1 MGNLENKANKEEFL
15 KIQENLKNYLN
26 FNSKDNSYIATPKK
40 SKTNN
45 NYLIEKSNLRNK
57 IYSNQILNLTLNI
70 TDNLSINPNN
80 MNFVGSTLFSNIYSN
95 YNEKDFPFIQEQ
107 NLFLDEL
114 INEKHIFDHNSKYSN
129 NKENI
134 SIKLEE
140 SLRSSKII
148 PSNSIKS
155 NENKTNMKSQIHNF
169 NDIFIKEKGK
179 VTEKVLDSLQEIN
192 NSIIGTNIDSK
203 KASSKELTINNSRI
217 TSKITITKK
226 TNEHT
231 IKNVSP
237 LKNKKNN
244 KTKKSNKPA
253 VVNIK
258 IDLRDIQR
266 EHLIENYLNKS
277 RINSSISPS
286 RANNYTTKSK
296 SPDPRDT
303 SFKVFIEKCTHANE
317 NISKLNKETDKF
329 ERKSYLLNSNMVSI
343 KSTYTEKLMTPK
355 SKYTKNENNYVIK
368 NTSNQTKQ
376 SYKESKLGFQKNTL
390 KNKNEIVK
398 NKPNIAN
405 LYKKMKKLN
414 EENSQDSLD
423 NQSISN
429 QNHIEKSIKINKN
442 CENTEIKCTNIKND
456 NILIEDVKVE
466 NKLLIKEKITEK
478 IFDEQNESFGNNI
491 KTDTKKDGVEFNK
504 TNKKKTIIMEI
515 KGPYYD
521 EKPQNRQSEN
531 KRYSMEE
538 NSLNSL
544 DIHNNLYPY
553 QNNNVMN
560 EINHHDKNSIQFNRE
575 SKFNSN
581 NQQESEEDSDEISNY
596 YRKNKKNLE
605 NIYDEK
611 QFIHENLNDD
621 EEEEEEENE
630 TYKFKVK
637 NKIKYNQINS
647 KITNNNEHKIT
658 EKSSKL
664 IDNITENSIK
674 SLKNDT
680 KSNKNNKMQIY
691 RSKNLDDN
699 DFLNY

>member
-1 MGNLENKANKEEFL
+1 MVT
-15 KIQENLKNYLN
+15 IQALRSRYGKLLN
-26 FNSKDNSYIATPKK
+26 TNGLKDNIA
-40 SKTNN
+40 SKHG
-45 NYLIEKSNLRNK
+45 R
-57 IYSNQILNLTLNI
+57 Q
-70 TDNLSINPNN
+70 
-80 MNFVGSTLFSNIYSN
+80 
-95 YNEKDFPFIQEQ
+95 
-107 NLFLDEL
+107 
-114 INEKHIFDHNSKYSN
+114 
-129 NKENI
+129 
-134 SIKLEE
+134 
-140 SLRSSKII
+140 
-148 PSNSIKS
+148 
-155 NENKTNMKSQIHNF
+155 
-169 NDIFIKEKGK
+169 
-179 VTEKVLDSLQEIN
+179 
-192 NSIIGTNIDSK
+192 
-203 KASSKELTINNSRI
+203 
-217 TSKITITKK
+217 
-226 TNEHT
+226 
-231 IKNVSP
+231 
-237 LKNKKNN
+237 
-244 KTKKSNKPA
+244 
-253 VVNIK
+253 
-258 IDLRDIQR
+258 RD
-266 EHLIENYLNKS
+266 K
-277 RINSSISPS
+277 
-286 RANNYTTKSK
+286 
-296 SPDPRDT
+296 
-303 SFKVFIEKCTHANE
+303 
-317 NISKLNKETDKF
+317 
-329 ERKSYLLNSNMVSI
+329 
-343 KSTYTEKLMTPK
+343 
-355 SKYTKNENNYVIK
+355 
-368 NTSNQTKQ
+368 
-376 SYKESKLGFQKNTL
+376 
-390 KNKNEIVK
+390 
-398 NKPNIAN
+398 
-405 LYKKMKKLN
+405 
-414 EENSQDSLD
+414 
-423 NQSISN
+423 
-429 QNHIEKSIKINKN
+429 
-442 CENTEIKCTNIKND
+442 
-456 NILIEDVKVE
+456 
-466 NKLLIKEKITEK
+466 
-478 IFDEQNESFGNNI
+478 NNI

>member
-169 NDIFIKEKGK
+169 NDIFLKEKGK

-376 SYKESKLGFQKNTL
+376 SCKESKLGFQKNTL

>member
-1 MGNLENKANKEEFL
+1 MGNLVNKANKEEFL

-169 NDIFIKEKGK
+169 NDIFLKEKGK

>member
-169 NDIFIKEKGK
+169 NDIFLKEKGK

>member
-231 IKNVSP
+231 MKNVSP